1 MRPDSVR
8 VVGTNALR
16 RARRKEAFVERA
28 REALGHPIEIVSG
41 IEEARLIYSG
51 VSHTMPAGP
60 GRRLVCDIGGGST
73 EIIIGEGLEPLE
85 MESLQIGCVRVSEE
99 FFADGRLSQKRM
111 QRARVAARQAIE
123 PYQAA
128 FRRRGWDEAVG
139 SSGTV
144 RAIGD
149 SIRELDPA
157 AIDIGADGLERVDPR
172 ARQRRAHPRSQAQR
186 ADR

>member
-1 MRPDSVR
+1 MRCD
-8 VVGTNALR
+8 G
-16 RARRKEAFVERA
+16 RAARKPSSNGA
-28 REALGHPIEIVSG
+28 REALGHPIEIVS
-41 IEEARLIYSG
+41 AWRRRASSTSASRTPCRR
-51 VSHTMPAGP
+51 VRAGGWSATSAAAAP
-60 GRRLVCDIGGGST
+60 KSSSAKA
-73 EIIIGEGLEPLE
+73 LEPLE

-123 PYQAA
+123 AYQAS

-149 SIRELDPA
+149 CIRELDPA
-157 AIDIGADGLERVDPR
+157 VIDYRRGR
-172 ARQRRAHPRSQAQR
+172 ARTH
-186 ADR
+186 